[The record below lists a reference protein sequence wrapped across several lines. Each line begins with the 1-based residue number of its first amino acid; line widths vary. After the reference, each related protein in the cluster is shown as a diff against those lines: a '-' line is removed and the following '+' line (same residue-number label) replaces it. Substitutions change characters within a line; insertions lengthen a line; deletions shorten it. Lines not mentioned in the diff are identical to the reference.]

1 MNVLELPQN
10 ALDSFALWGRVLF
23 RTRQIRVARSG
34 AGAYVAVVLTLIAVV
49 ALMFLLDAAASGW
62 ARRLPLWFVA
72 LFERI
77 TDFGL
82 SGWFLFPFGF
92 VLLCLAA
99 VTSPVWS
106 LRTQVVLAT
115 LTVRFGY
122 LFLAIGVPGLFAA
135 IVKRMIGRA
144 RPYVGPQDDPFAY
157 IPFIWK
163 PEYASMPSGHSTTAA
178 AAAVAI
184 GAVWPAARGVMWL
197 YAVLIM
203 FSRVVVL
210 EHHPSDVL
218 AGALVGAVGADML
231 RRWFAARRLLFS
243 ASNLKASSGPSFSQI
258 WRAIAEILRGKSGQK
273 A

>member
-1 MNVLELPQN
+1 VN
-10 ALDSFALWGRVLF
+10 APALLRNIRDCFAQWGCELF
-23 RTRQIRVARSG
+23 RARQVRVVRWGVS
-34 AGAYVAVVLTLIAVV
+34 AYIATLLTLIAVV

-62 ARRLPLWFVA
+62 ARHLPLWFVA

-106 LRTQVVLAT
+106 SRTQAVLAA

-144 RPYVGPQDDPFAY
+144 RPYVGPHDDPFAY

-163 PEYASMPSGHSTTAA
+163 PEFASMPSGHSTTAA

-184 GAVWPAARGVMWL
+184 GAVCPSARGVMWL
-197 YAVLIM
+197 YALLIM

-218 AGALVGAVGADML
+218 AGALVGAVGADIV

-243 ASNLKASSGPSFSQI
+243 ASNLKASPGPSFSQI
-258 WRAIAEILRGKSGQK
+258 WLAIAEIVRGKSGQK